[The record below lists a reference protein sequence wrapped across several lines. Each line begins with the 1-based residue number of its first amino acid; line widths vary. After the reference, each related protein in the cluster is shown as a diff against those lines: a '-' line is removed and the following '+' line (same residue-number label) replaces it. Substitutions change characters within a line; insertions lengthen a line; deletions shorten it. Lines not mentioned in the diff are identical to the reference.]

1 MRALFLSFINEIKDN
16 LILLDVSFSFIV
28 LRFQE
33 RAKKKPEEIMEVT
46 GIVTDYIED
55 VMYINVLRTGMNLPL
70 RVPSSAKMN
79 VFAAPKDTVLLIYTG
94 DLGDLVHL
102 PSIIEIKTRPF
113 KETGSKVINLKE
125 LKNSGELIVKP

>member
-46 GIVTDYIED
+46 GIVTEYIED

>member
-1 MRALFLSFINEIKDN
+1 
-16 LILLDVSFSFIV
+16 
-28 LRFQE
+28 
-33 RAKKKPEEIMEVT
+33 MEVT

-55 VMYINVLRTGMNLPL
+55 VMYINLLRTGMNLPL

>member
-1 MRALFLSFINEIKDN
+1 MALSLLSCSDSNKE
-16 LILLDVSFSFIV
+16 
-28 LRFQE
+28 QQ
-33 RAKKKPEEIMEVT
+33 KKPEEIMEVT
-46 GIVTDYIED
+46 GIVTGYFED